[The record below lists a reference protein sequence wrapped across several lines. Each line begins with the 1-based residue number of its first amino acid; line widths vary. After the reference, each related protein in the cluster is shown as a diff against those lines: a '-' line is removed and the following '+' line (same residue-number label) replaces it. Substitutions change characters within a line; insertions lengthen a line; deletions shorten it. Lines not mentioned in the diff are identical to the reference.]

1 MFYCSDRL
9 LQLTVSLP
17 QHRQQIHFAQ
27 MQFEGLKLSHL
38 QQLLVYSDWE
48 LIKEKRN
55 QYGYIQSKMYRFFL
69 SLIVAPCH
77 LLLFLLSYSC
87 SRIQIFESPSEK
99 QIGLN
104 YQVWKLRTGGKIT
117 VFDWWREIRFG
128 LNYQEFRKNRMVWE
142 IGSKRA
148 FSRDTCKI
156 IATNATLTNVK
167 LPDIIDLSPEILPKM
182 RFVYLPTFSEI

>member
-17 QHRQQIHFAQ
+17 QHPQQIHFAQ

-69 SLIVAPCH
+69 SLIIVAPCH

-104 YQVWKLRTGGKIT
+104 YQVWKLRRG
-117 VFDWWREIRFG
+117 
-128 LNYQEFRKNRMVWE
+128 
-142 IGSKRA
+142 
-148 FSRDTCKI
+148 
-156 IATNATLTNVK
+156 VK
-167 LPDIIDLSPEILPKM
+167 LQCLTGEEKLGLVWIIRNFGKTEGLRNWEQKS
-182 RFVYLPTFSEI
+182 FF

>member
-17 QHRQQIHFAQ
+17 QHPQQIHFAQ

-87 SRIQIFESPSEK
+87 SRIQPFSSHCLVKKDQNCPNCLPILFLMSNLTALELGCTPMQIFILIYLKVRQDIPSE
-99 QIGLN
+99 L
-104 YQVWKLRTGGKIT
+104 LR
-117 VFDWWREIRFG
+117 
-128 LNYQEFRKNRMVWE
+128 
-142 IGSKRA
+142 
-148 FSRDTCKI
+148 
-156 IATNATLTNVK
+156 
-167 LPDIIDLSPEILPKM
+167 
-182 RFVYLPTFSEI
+182 

>member
-117 VFDWWREIRFG
+117 VSDWWREIRFG
-128 LNYQEFRKNRMVWE
+128 LNFQEFQKNQRFEKLGAKELFLE
-142 IGSKRA
+142 IH
-148 FSRDTCKI
+148 
-156 IATNATLTNVK
+156 VK
-167 LPDIIDLSPEILPKM
+167 
-182 RFVYLPTFSEI
+182 